1 VPLVIVNGV
10 VTLREG
16 EHTGDLGGRG
26 VRGSGYY

>member
-1 VPLVIVNGV
+1 VIVNGV

-26 VRGSGYY
+26 VRGSGY